1 MRRVGREGRLGV
13 PFVDLKAQHKPIQQE
28 LDLAIQD
35 VIDSTAFVLGPAVQ
49 DFESDFAQYLGVD
62 HAVGTNNGTTALQ
75 LALLALGVG
84 RGDEVI
90 VPAQTFIATAEAV
103 VHTGARP
110 VFVDVLESTAC
121 MDPAALAAALT
132 PQTRAIIPV
141 HLFGQAAEL
150 EPILD
155 IARARAIPVI
165 EDACQAHGAT
175 YQGRRVGSFGIAS
188 CFSFYPGKNLGAFG
202 EGGAVATNDDHL
214 AARVRRLRDHG
225 QSQRY
230 YHAEIGYNARMEGIQ
245 AAVLGVKLRYLDRWN
260 ESRRSHAA
268 YYREWLAG
276 AGVRLPVEAPRR
288 EHVYHLFVVR
298 SGDRN
303 TLREHLTHQGIQTG
317 LHYPVPLHL
326 QPAFSGMGYRVGA
339 FPAAEA
345 WAREGLSLPMFAEL
359 TRAQLDEVIEGL
371 KSHSL
376 VANIH

>member
-155 IARARAIPVI
+155 LARARAIPVI